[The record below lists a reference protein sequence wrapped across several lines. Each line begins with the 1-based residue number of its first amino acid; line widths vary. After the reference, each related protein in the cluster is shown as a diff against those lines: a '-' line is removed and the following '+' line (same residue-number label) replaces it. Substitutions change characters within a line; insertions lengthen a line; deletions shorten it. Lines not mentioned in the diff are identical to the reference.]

1 MSDAA
6 IETLLAEERRYP
18 PPDDFAAQANAQP
31 DLYELSFEELWEREG
46 RERVAWFEPFTELY
60 EWELPYAKWYLG
72 GKLNA
77 CFNCVDRHVDAGRGS
92 KVAYY
97 WEGEPDDDRRIVTF
111 ADLLRETT
119 RLANALREL
128 GVRKGTPVGDLHGHG
143 PGAADRDARVR
154 ADRRAAH
161 GRLRRFLGRV
171 ALGADE
177 RHGVRGADH
186 AGRGVAARHDRPA
199 EGDRRRGSRR
209 GTRRPVVRGASP
221 DGRRRFR

>member
-1 MSDAA
+1 MSDASDRD
-6 IETLLAEERRYP
+6 TCLAEERRYP
-18 PPDDFAAQANAQP
+18 PPPEFAAQANAQP

-46 RERVAWFEPFTELY
+46 RERVTWFEPFTELY

-77 CFNCVDRHVDAGRGS
+77 CFNCVDRHVEAGRGD

-97 WEGEPDDDRRIVTF
+97 WEGEPDDDRRRSRSPICS
-111 ADLLRETT
+111 RETT
-119 RLANALREL
+119 RLANALQAL

-143 PGAADRDARVR
+143 PRAADRDARVR
-154 ADRRAAH
+154 ADRGAAH
-161 GRLRRFLGRV
+161 GRLRRVLGRV

-186 AGRGVAARHDRPA
+186 AGRGVAPRHDR
-199 EGDRRRGSRR
+199 RR
-209 GTRRPVVRGASP
+209 
-221 DGRRRFR
+221 